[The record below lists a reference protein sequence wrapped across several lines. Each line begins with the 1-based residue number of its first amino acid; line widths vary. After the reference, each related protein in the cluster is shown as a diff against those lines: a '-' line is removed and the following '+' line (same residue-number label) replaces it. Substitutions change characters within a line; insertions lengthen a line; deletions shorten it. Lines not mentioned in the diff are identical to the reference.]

1 LKKIIALLVFLF
13 LIVPCAIHAD
23 GDISAQPVKPD
34 KKLAVTA
41 ATAADPNVH
50 QAIYNI
56 LSAKKISCSGL
67 ETKKDGTVTVKDASA
82 DVAITDADIQAEL
95 VNIKTAADNEALIQ
109 TEIVTE
115 ARAAA
120 VAKLIKDGTLPKGY
134 IDKGGK

>member
-1 LKKIIALLVFLF
+1 MEVFMKKLIVTLIFLF
-13 LIVPCAIHAD
+13 LIVPCAIYAAD
-23 GDISAQPVKPD
+23 KAD
-34 KKLAVTA
+34 KTVAVSK
-41 ATAADPNVH
+41 ATAADKNTQ
-50 QAIYNI
+50 QAIYNV
-56 LSAKKISCSGL
+56 LGKKGISCSGL